1 LGESERATA
10 SDILFDEPSTSPR
23 STFPVATQS
32 PGRRVQVNNRRVLAL
47 AIPMMLSHVTTPLLG
62 LVDATV
68 IGRLGEAHLLGAV
81 ALGAVV
87 FDFLFWSFG
96 SLRMATA
103 GLTAQATGA
112 GDRAEIDRTLVRA
125 LCVAGIIGF
134 ALLVLQ
140 IPIGSLAF
148 ALSGASAAVQ
158 EPLALYFYVRI
169 WSAPFTLANY
179 AILGSTLGRGRTDL
193 GLVLQVTINLVN
205 VLLTIALVMFAQLGV
220 AGAALG
226 TVIAEVVG
234 VALGIAILRRL
245 GSNPFAIPFAE
256 AMDRQALLR
265 TLSVNRDIMIRTM
278 ALLLAFALFT
288 SAGARAGD
296 VTLAANAVLYNLFL
310 VGGYCLDGFATAA
323 ETLCGQAVGAR
334 DERVFRKAVRLSV
347 LWSLGSGLVVSGAFL
362 AGGEHF
368 IDFVT
373 TNPEVRAAA
382 RDFLVFAA
390 LTPLVGA
397 AAFAFDGIYIGATW
411 TRATRDLMLI
421 AFGLYATALYLGASL
436 DNTGLWI
443 AFLVFLGARGLGQA
457 FLYRRLTRQTFRAT
471 DAVLPGDS
479 VTQRA

>member
-1 LGESERATA
+1 MLE
-10 SDILFDEPSTSPR
+10 
-23 STFPVATQS
+23 
-32 PGRRVQVNNRRVLAL
+32 VNNRRILTLAV
-47 AIPMMLSHVTTPLLG
+47 PMMLSHVTTPLLG

-81 ALGAVV
+81 ALGAVI

-125 LCVAGIIGF
+125 LCVGAAIGF
-134 ALLVLQ
+134 VLLVLQ
-140 IPIGSLAF
+140 VPIGSVAF
-148 ALSGASAAVQ
+148 AISGASAAVQ
-158 EPLALYFYVRI
+158 EPLALYFYIRI

-193 GLVLQVTINLVN
+193 GLVLQVSINLTN
-205 VLLTIALVMFAQLGV
+205 VVLTIALVVFAQLGV
-220 AGAALG
+220 AGAAIG
-226 TVIAEVVG
+226 TTIAEMVG
-234 VALGIAILRRL
+234 VILGIIILRRL
-245 GSNPFAIPFAE
+245 GSNPFAMPIAE
-256 AMDRQALLR
+256 VVDRTALLR
-265 TLSVNRDIMIRTM
+265 MLAVNRDIMIRTI
-278 ALLLAFALFT
+278 ALVLAFVLFS

-310 VGGYCLDGFATAA
+310 IGGYCLDGFATAA

-334 DERVFRKAVRLSV
+334 DERGFRKAVRLSL
-347 LWSLGSGLVVSGAFL
+347 LWSLASGLVVSALFL

-373 TNPEVRAAA
+373 TSPEVRKAA
-382 RDFLVFAA
+382 RDFLVYAA
-390 LTPLVGA
+390 LTPILGA

-421 AFGLYATALYLGASL
+421 AFGLYAAVLYFGASL
-436 DNTGLWI
+436 NNTGLWI
-443 AFLVFLGARGLGQA
+443 AFLVFLSARGLGQA
-457 FLYRRLTRQTFRAT
+457 FLYQRLTRRTFRAMHAEFPR
-471 DAVLPGDS
+471 DPVA
-479 VTQRA
+479 QQA